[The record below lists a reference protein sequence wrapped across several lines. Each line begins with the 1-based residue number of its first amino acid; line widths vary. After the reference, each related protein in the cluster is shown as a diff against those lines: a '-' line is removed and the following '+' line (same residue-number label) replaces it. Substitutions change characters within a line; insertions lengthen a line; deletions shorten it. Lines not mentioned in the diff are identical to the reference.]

1 MVFETIFLF
10 VRIPRVHLCSN
21 VIYLHHVFAF
31 CGFFSF
37 FLFFVGFCFVVQFL
51 VSFLYAFE
59 IAGTWVYYKDTTQT
73 DASIKLSNEWP
84 TSPFLSDYTSLDNV
98 NQTSYFLKR
107 LRISSTVFTA
117 MIWVEK
123 TYGKLTPAKAI
134 SVLGGTL
141 FLIPNNGS
149 LVLQSEDT
157 NINATCCDTDD
168 AAGYGNV
175 IQSTMYN
182 LTGNYGV
189 ELKIQHSNQSITS
202 IVDIYILD
210 CPPLPSFV
218 IQDLLKE
225 LINNT
230 KLDSYLN
237 ILNLGQ
243 FIINTCANYD
253 TQGTI
258 KYYATMTPHAEATS
272 SFIENYS
279 LLSDIRSL
287 QCTNTTCTSHVY
299 PTSYRYDS
307 LGYDTYDIDCDISTS
322 PTHLTLV
329 QRVGLAEF
337 NNLGRNLSTVLT
349 ASTIVRIVTNENE
362 NRMIFNSGPLS
373 RQYTQTQ
380 TTAAIDGND
389 TICPTGV
396 G

>member
-84 TSPFLSDYTSLDNV
+84 TSPFLSD
-98 NQTSYFLKR
+98 
-107 LRISSTVFTA
+107 
-117 MIWVEK
+117 
-123 TYGKLTPAKAI
+123 
-134 SVLGGTL
+134 
-141 FLIPNNGS
+141 
-149 LVLQSEDT
+149 
-157 NINATCCDTDD
+157 TDD

-237 ILNLGQ
+237 IPNLGQ
-243 FIINTCANYD
+243 FIINTCPNYD